1 MTANE
6 FREAVF
12 QLVAS
17 PVDGL
22 SFEDKAAIVRHA
34 VTPRPITVP
43 SSAKIQA
50 HGYVLLCVLILLMVV
65 GGVTATV
72 WLNWGVP
79 LPYAALGSLWALLI
93 ICAVVIL
100 GSWLRDRNS
109 SGCVLLDLGPNPVRG
124 WSRKVAWSV
133 SVFTVPIVI
142 TKGWRA
148 PTWVIIFCALLGL
161 CAFFFFLI
169 GNGRLQVRA
178 NGLWQCFGLLRWEK
192 IGSWRWEDDSALW
205 VKMKGFTSWCPR
217 VMPMAP
223 GQRQEVHELL
233 LKYCSDAAPPSEAL
247 QPTEAAHDG
256 FSKSKSL
263 GSGLG
268 G

>member
-72 WLNWGVP
+72 WLNWGGAP
-79 LPYAALGSLWALLI
+79 T
-93 ICAVVIL
+93 
-100 GSWLRDRNS
+100 
-109 SGCVLLDLGPNPVRG
+109 VRG
-124 WSRKVAWSV
+124 AGV
-133 SVFTVPIVI
+133 TV
-142 TKGWRA
+142 G
-148 PTWVIIFCALLGL
+148 ALDHLR
-161 CAFFFFLI
+161 
-169 GNGRLQVRA
+169 GRH
-178 NGLWQCFGLLRWEK
+178 
-192 IGSWRWEDDSALW
+192 
-205 VKMKGFTSWCPR
+205 
-217 VMPMAP
+217 P
-223 GQRQEVHELL
+223 G
-233 LKYCSDAAPPSEAL
+233 
-247 QPTEAAHDG
+247 
-256 FSKSKSL
+256 
-263 GSGLG
+263 
-268 G
+268 